1 MENSKEITIYDIAKS
16 LKLSPSTV
24 SKALSGDPAISK
36 KTKKKIL
43 ETASEM
49 GYRSNLFA
57 RNLRQQNSL
66 TIGVIAYELNS
77 SFTTPMLSGI
87 ETVANEAGYG
97 IIITDSSMSSQKE
110 AANAQNL
117 FQRRVDGIIAVLA
130 PATDSFDHFRPF
142 QEKNIPLIF
151 VDTVSPFPE
160 STSVVIDNLQ
170 CGLIATRHLI
180 GQGCC
185 RIVHLTP
192 DHQHDIYSQR
202 YKGYRDALAE
212 KRIAFEESWLVIAEG
227 GEEASEKAAKKIL
240 AMNPLPDGVFATSDL
255 AAAVCIRTFQEK
267 GVRVPQDIA
276 VVGFNNEVI
285 GKLITPSLTTIN
297 YPARE
302 MGATAAGMLV
312 SHMKG
317 TGRIG
322 SISTLTIRAD
332 LIVRQSS
339 LKKADLS

>member
-16 LKLSPSTV
+16 LELHPSTV
-24 SKALSGDPAISK
+24 SKALSGDPTISK

-43 ETASEM
+43 ETAAEM

-87 ETVANEAGYG
+87 ETVANDAGYG
-97 IIITDSSMSSQKE
+97 IILTDSSRSSLKE

-117 FQRRVDGIIAVLA
+117 FQRRVDGMIVVLA
-130 PATDSFDHFRPF
+130 PETDSFEHFRSF
-142 QEKNIPLIF
+142 IERRIPMIF
-151 VDTVSPFPE
+151 LDTEAPFPE
-160 STSVVIDNLQ
+160 SMSVMIDNFQ
-170 CGLIATRHLI
+170 CGLMVTRHLI
-180 GQGCC
+180 GQGCR

-192 DHQHDIYSQR
+192 NHQQSIYGQR
-202 YKGYRDALAE
+202 YRGYREALAE
-212 KRIAFEESWLVIAEG
+212 KNMAFEDGLLVVAG
-227 GEEASEKAAKKIL
+227 SGEEASEQAAKKIL
-240 AMNPLPDGVFATSDL
+240 SMKPMPDGVFAGSDM
-255 AAAVCIRTFQEK
+255 AAAVCIRTFQER

-276 VVGFNNEVI
+276 VVGFNNEVV
-285 GKLITPSLTTIN
+285 GKLITPSLTTVN
-297 YPARE
+297 YPAKE
-302 MGATAAGMLV
+302 MGAAAAGMLV
-312 SHMKG
+312 DHLKG

-322 SISTLTIRAD
+322 SISRLTIRAD

-339 LKKADLS
+339 VKKG